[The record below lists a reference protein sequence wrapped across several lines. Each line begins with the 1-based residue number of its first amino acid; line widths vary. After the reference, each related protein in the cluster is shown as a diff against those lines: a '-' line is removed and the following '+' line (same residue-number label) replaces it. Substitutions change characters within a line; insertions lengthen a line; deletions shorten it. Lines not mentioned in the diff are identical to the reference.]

1 MTSVVREPDPTQLG
15 EAKKLLVLSTDVLYE
30 DLGRQIGERGLP
42 EDLIRAGRK
51 HFRAVEKTCRSA
63 ICGNETVRVM
73 TSDKT
78 VDRAAHI
85 VCAIA
90 DTILHTMGVPVPAMT
105 VATILVQSG
114 LESYCAA
121 YWR

>member
-1 MTSVVREPDPTQLG
+1 MTSGVREPDLPQLE
-15 EAKKLLVLSTDVLYE
+15 EAKKLLDLSTDALYE

-51 HFRAVEKTCRSA
+51 RFRAIEEKCRSA
-63 ICGNETVRVM
+63 ICGNETVRTM

-114 LESYCAA
+114 LESYCN
-121 YWR
+121 WR